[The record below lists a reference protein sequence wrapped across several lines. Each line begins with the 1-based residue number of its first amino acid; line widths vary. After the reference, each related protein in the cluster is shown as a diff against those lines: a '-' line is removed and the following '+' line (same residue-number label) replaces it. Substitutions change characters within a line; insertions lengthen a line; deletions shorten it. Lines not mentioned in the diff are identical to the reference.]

1 MTMRFFPKL
10 QLTQLELLKF
20 NLTSGEKWNFK
31 SKITG
36 TGEFS
41 TVIKSSIHKRVVYF
55 VAAKKYGCSDVG
67 EKFSKC
73 WWSQK
78 FPLKFDL
85 GMIYT
90 SFESLWKTLTPWV
103 VTCCQLK
110 KNCLSMH
117 LFMVFSP
124 KYGAPEFPCQF
135 LTGKKIHLTGK
146 EFFSLSKLFFPV
158 NIFFSCQ
165 KSPFFPCQFK

>member
-41 TVIKSSIHKRVVYF
+41 TVIKSSIHKMVVYF

-110 KNCLSMH
+110 KIVLACI
-117 LFMVFSP
+117 
-124 KYGAPEFPCQF
+124 F
-135 LTGKKIHLTGK
+135 LWYFHQNTVRP
-146 EFFSLSKLFFPV
+146 SFPV
-158 NIFFSCQ
+158 NFWQGKKFTWQ
-165 KSPFFPCQFK
+165 GKNFFPCQNYFSLSIFFFPVRNRLFSLSI